1 MTVKLRIADLSKKYE
16 NGDGIQDINLT
27 VNSGEI
33 LTLLGPS
40 GCGKSTLL
48 RSIGGFEQVTTGKI
62 LIAEKDVTRQPPE
75 KRPTIMVFQGYN
87 LWERMT
93 VFENLEFGLKL
104 RKIPKTKRKQQIME
118 MLTMLGI
125 EAMAAKYPQQLSGG
139 QQQRVAIG
147 RALVLRPEILLLD
160 EPYSALDAKI
170 RVQMREEL
178 KKIQR
183 RLQITII
190 FVTHDQEEAMMLSTR
205 IAVMKKGE
213 IVQVGTPSEIY
224 NNPKDIYVAS
234 FIGEMNFLTT
244 DDGHEVQAF
253 RPEDVRLISAQAAG
267 ENTYHATVQQSTQMG
282 HYSQLTVKLIEQ
294 TIILFAEKDAFESY
308 PEGTEIFFEVRKM
321 QNFTKG

>member
-1 MTVKLRIADLSKKYE
+1 MIEDLSKKYE
-16 NGDGIQDINLT
+16 NGDGIQDINLV

-48 RSIGGFEQVTTGKI
+48 RSIGGFERVTTGRI
-62 LIAEKDVTRQPPE
+62 LIAEKDVTKQPPE
-75 KRPTIMVFQGYN
+75 KRSTIMVFQGYN

-104 RKIPKTKRKQQIME
+104 RKVSKSERKQRIME

-125 EAMAAKYPQQLSGG
+125 EAMAAEYPQQLSGG

-224 NNPKDIYVAS
+224 NDPKDIYVAS
-234 FIGEMNFLTT
+234 FIGEMNFVTADT
-244 DDGHEVQAF
+244 DRVAAF
-253 RPEDVRLISAQAAG
+253 RPEDAHITSAQEAG
-267 ENTYHATVQQSTQMG
+267 ENTYHGTVQQSTQMG
-282 HYSQLTVKLIEQ
+282 HYSQLMVKLEEQ
-294 TIILFAEKDAFESY
+294 TIVLFAEKDAFENY
-308 PEGTEIFFEVRKM
+308 PEGTDIFFEVKKM
-321 QNFTKG
+321 QNFIKGVEK

>member
-1 MTVKLRIADLSKKYE
+1 MTIKLEIKNVSKKYD
-16 NGDGIQDINLT
+16 NGDGIQDINLE
-27 VNSGEI
+27 VQAGEI

-48 RSIGGFEQVTTGKI
+48 RSIGGFESVTEGSISIDNQDITT
-62 LIAEKDVTRQPPE
+62 LPPE

-104 RKIPKTKRKQQIME
+104 RKIPKDERKNKIAD
-118 MLTMLGI
+118 MLEMLGI
-125 EAMAAKYPQQLSGG
+125 SAMAQKYPQQLSGG

-147 RALVLRPEILLLD
+147 RALVLEPEILLLD

-178 KKIQR
+178 KKIQQK
-183 RLQITII
+183 LKITTI

-224 NNPKDIYVAS
+224 NSPADIYIAS
-234 FIGEMNFLTT
+234 FIGQMNFLNQ
-244 DDGHEVQAF
+244 ENRIIAF
-253 RPEDVRLISAQAAG
+253 RPEDTEFVSVN
-267 ENTYHATVQQSTQMG
+267 ENNSETFDGVIQSLTQMG
-282 HYSQLTVKLIEQ
+282 HYTQLFVTVASE
-294 TIILFAEKDAFESY
+294 TIILFGSKEVIEKYTVGSKIVFKITKKLSFEK
-308 PEGTEIFFEVRKM
+308 EK
-321 QNFTKG
+321 